1 MNAEAA
7 RSRRVMLVED
17 NPDDQD
23 LARIA
28 NGRLKTPFRLE
39 IAEDGQ
45 DALDRL
51 RAAVTPGGEFGGEPA
66 GQVPELLLVDLS
78 MPRMDGL
85 SFLQKLRSEP
95 GLSRLPVLIFTTSTA
110 SKDVANCYEA
120 GCNSYIVKPMD
131 IRDLTTVFGTI
142 DDYWFNCVKQP
153 DWRPG
158 PADPIW

>member
-1 MNAEAA
+1 MSVETA
-7 RSRRVMLVED
+7 RSRRVLLVED

-28 NGRLKTPFRLE
+28 NGRLARPFRLE

-45 DALDRL
+45 DALERL
-51 RAAVTPGGEFGGEPA
+51 RAAVTPQGEA
-66 GQVPELLLVDLS
+66 GARVPDLLLVDLS

-85 SFLQKLRSEP
+85 SFLRQLRAEP
-95 GLSRLPVLIFTTSTA
+95 GLNRLPVLIFTTSTA

-131 IRDLTTVFGTI
+131 ISDLTSVFDTI
-142 DDYWFNCVKQP
+142 DAYWFNCVKQP
-153 DWRPG
+153 DWRSG
-158 PADPIW
+158 PTDPMW

>member
-1 MNAEAA
+1 MSVEAA
-7 RSRRVMLVED
+7 RSRCVLLVED

-28 NGRLKTPFRLE
+28 NGRLNTPFRLE

-45 DALDRL
+45 DAFERL
-51 RAAVTPGGEFGGEPA
+51 RAAITPGGEPGGQMPD
-66 GQVPELLLVDLS
+66 LLLVDLS

-85 SFLQKLRSEP
+85 SFLRKLRQEP

-131 IRDLTTVFGTI
+131 ISDLTSVFDTI
-142 DDYWFNCVKQP
+142 DAYWFHCVKQP

-158 PADPIW
+158 PGDPMW